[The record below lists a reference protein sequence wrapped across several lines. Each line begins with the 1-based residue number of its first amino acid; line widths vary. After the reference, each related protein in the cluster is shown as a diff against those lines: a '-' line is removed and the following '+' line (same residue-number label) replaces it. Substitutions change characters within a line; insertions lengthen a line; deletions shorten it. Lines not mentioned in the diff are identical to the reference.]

1 MGGGTVKV
9 IAETVDEQ
17 GWSCTVYFG
26 QDDEARDAMRAF
38 SDQLRTGQLVAV
50 ADDAVE
56 RVARAM
62 FIKELGEP
70 DDWDKW
76 QSLLQEYRNLAST
89 AIAAMKDTQ
98 PALAAKGTGDE

>member
-1 MGGGTVKV
+1 MKV

-56 RVARAM
+56 RVARA
-62 FIKELGEP
+62 IEKSLA
-70 DDWDKW
+70 WDVGMGVRAGQLTREEHRKV
-76 QSLLQEYRNLAST
+76 AT
-89 AIAAMKDTQ
+89 AAIAAMKDTQ